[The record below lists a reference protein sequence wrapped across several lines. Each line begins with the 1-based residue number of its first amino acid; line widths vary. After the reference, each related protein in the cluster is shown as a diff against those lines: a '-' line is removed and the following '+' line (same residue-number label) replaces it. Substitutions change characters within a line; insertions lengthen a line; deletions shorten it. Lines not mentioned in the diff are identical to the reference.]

1 MSGAPDASRVLAE
14 VLQLVRRAAGASDL
28 ETLGFVMANESRQVL
43 AYQLSIV
50 WRQTGVFTDAAR
62 LSAVS
67 GQPRPDANAPF
78 SHWVSGLCRRLS
90 EQTTPAT
97 QGAQASTQ
105 PRLVVAQDHPDLLQ
119 DWAQWL
125 PPHVLWMPLLA
136 SDGEQL
142 GGWLLARAAPWQPHE
157 LAVVQELGTHYG
169 LALANKLQSRRVKK
183 DGPRR
188 WWQHYRRWVWGAVLL
203 LMFIPI
209 RQSVIIPAEVLPDD
223 PFFVRAPMDGVIDR
237 LLVRPNQT
245 VDAGAALLTLDES
258 ALRARHEVA
267 RKVLDAARE
276 EFRQSAQIAVTDD
289 RGRLEMALR
298 RGVLEEKSIEL
309 DYLTEQ
315 LGRVQVRAPRAGVVV
330 FSDADQWLGRTVVQG
345 ERILLLAD
353 PGKVELVV
361 RLPVGERF
369 DVAEGTVVTLYPN
382 ASPLS
387 SYDATVKQVAYSAEL
402 DREGLWTYRIQAD
415 FDPDQAIPRIG
426 TTGSAR
432 IRGNWVPLS
441 FFALRRP
448 LTVLRQTLG
457 I

>member
-1 MSGAPDASRVLAE
+1 MNTAVDASRVLAE
-14 VLQLVRRAAGASDL
+14 VLQLVRRAAGAPDL
-28 ETLGFVMANESRQVL
+28 EMLGFVMVNESRQVL
-43 AYQLSIV
+43 EYQLSIF
-50 WRQTGVFTDAAR
+50 WRQTGAFTDAAR
-62 LSAVS
+62 LAAVS

-78 SHWVSGLCRRLS
+78 SHWVSALCRRLS
-90 EQTTPAT
+90 GQTSGGSA
-97 QGAQASTQ
+97 Q
-105 PRLVVAQDHPDLLQ
+105 PRQVVAQDHPDLIQ

-125 PPHVLWMPLLA
+125 PPHVLWVPLLA
-136 SDGEQL
+136 SDGDQL
-142 GGWLLARAAPWQPHE
+142 GGWLLARATPWQAHE

-169 LALANKLQSRRVKK
+169 LALANKLQNRRVKSE
-183 DGPRR
+183 GPRR
-188 WWQHYRRWVWGAVLL
+188 WWQHHRRWVWVAVLV

-223 PFFVRAPMDGVIDR
+223 PFFVRAPMDGVIDQ
-237 LLVRPNQT
+237 LLVKPNQS
-245 VDAGAALLTLDES
+245 VDADAALLTLDES

-309 DYLTEQ
+309 DYLTQQ

-353 PGKVELVV
+353 PAKVELVV

-369 DVAEGTVVTLYPN
+369 DVTEGTVVTLYPN

-415 FDPDQAIPRIG
+415 FDPGQPVPRIG

-432 IRGNWVPLS
+432 IRGDWVPLS